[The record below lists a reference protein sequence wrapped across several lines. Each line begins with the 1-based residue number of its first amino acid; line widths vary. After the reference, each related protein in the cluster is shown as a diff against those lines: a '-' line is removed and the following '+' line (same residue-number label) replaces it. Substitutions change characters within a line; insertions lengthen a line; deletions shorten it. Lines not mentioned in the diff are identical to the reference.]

1 MSWEATPFVRTQCGE
16 FRLTADP
23 GQRRRAWATDTAL
36 LAEADDDVRVAVT
49 AVIPLGRKATA
60 TDIADMTL
68 FLPSEHARHVTGQ
81 IVVVDG
87 GSTLGVA
94 TR

>member
-1 MSWEATPFVRTQCGE
+1 M
-16 FRLTADP
+16 
-23 GQRRRAWATDTAL
+23 
-36 LAEADDDVRVAVT
+36 AVT
-49 AVIPLGRKATA
+49 AAIPLGRKATA

-68 FLPSEHARHVTGQ
+68 FLPSEHAPHLTGQ

-87 GSTLGVA
+87 GSTPGVA